1 MQGGP
6 LQHLARVS
14 TFRRPVR
21 TRSAF
26 GVFLLVI
33 AALGTFG
40 ESTGSRGE
48 THWAFVP
55 PTCVDWPDATI
66 SARID
71 RLVQRELDEQ
81 GIVQSPEADS
91 RTLIRRVSLDLVGL
105 PPTWDE
111 VDQFLLDER
120 VDAYERLVDRLLSS
134 PHFGEKWARWWLDL
148 AGYADSDGYLS
159 DFLRPYAWRYRQW
172 VVDALNADMPFDQFT
187 IEQLAGDLLPNAA
200 TSQRIA
206 TGFLRNT
213 LSNREGGADLEE
225 FRVRQII
232 GRTNTVGTVWLG
244 LTVGCAECH
253 DHKFDPISQKEYY
266 QFYAFFNNGDEI
278 NIYAPVGDEW
288 ERYQA
293 AKADYDRK
301 RQDLLAPVAGE
312 LAALQAEWEAK
323 LLEAARRPGET
334 GHQWDRAWEVLGLV
348 WGQNFGEGQLEGTLI
363 VKTPPAE
370 RTPEQRDRLLDYFL
384 KNGSLINEAKFAEL
398 KLADLSKQLDELAA
412 TLPPVTRAPTITE
425 SRERR
430 QTRIHKRGDFR
441 APGQPVAPGTP
452 SVLPPMSGSGELTR
466 LDLAKWL
473 VSAENPLTARVLVNR
488 VWQEL
493 FGRGLVVT
501 PEDFGTRGAR
511 PSHPELLDALA
522 LDFIEGGWS
531 IKRLIREIVLSA
543 TYRQSSAIRPELLER
558 DPDNVL
564 LARQARVRL
573 SAELVRDSALAVSGL
588 LNPAIGGPS
597 VRPPQPDSVSK
608 EGFDNKWVASEGPD
622 RYRRGLYT
630 FIQRTSPYGQF
641 VNFDLP
647 DVNRPCARRERSN
660 TPLQALNLLNDPVF
674 VEAAQA
680 LADRIQAF
688 ALRQVREQG
697 HVRIEDCIAYGFRLC
712 LARSPSEHERQRL
725 AEYLAQQTRIFES
738 EPESARALLAL
749 QRDARDSIEPAAW
762 TALSSVLLNLDEF
775 ITRE

>member
-1 MQGGP
+1 M
-6 LQHLARVS
+6 
-14 TFRRPVR
+14 
-21 TRSAF
+21 
-26 GVFLLVI
+26 
-33 AALGTFG
+33 
-40 ESTGSRGE
+40 
-48 THWAFVP
+48 
-55 PTCVDWPDATI
+55 
-66 SARID
+66 
-71 RLVQRELDEQ
+71 VQRELDQ
-81 GIVQSPEADS
+81 HGIARSADADS
-91 RTLIRRVSLDLVGL
+91 RTLIRRVSLDLIGL
-105 PPTWDE
+105 PPTLDE
-111 VDQFLLDER
+111 VDRFLGDER
-120 VDAYERLVDRLLSS
+120 ADAYGQLVDRLLSS

-187 IEQLAGDLLPNAA
+187 VEQLAGDLLPNAT

-225 FRVRQII
+225 FRVKQII
-232 GRTNTVGTVWLG
+232 ARTNMVGTVWLG

-266 QFYAFFNNGDEI
+266 QLYAFFNNGDEI
-278 NIYAPVGDEW
+278 NIDAPLGDEW

-293 AKADYDRK
+293 ARLDYDRK
-301 RQDLLAPVAGE
+301 RQALLAPVAKE
-312 LAALQAEWEAK
+312 VAALQAEWEMK

-348 WGQNFGEGQLEGTLI
+348 WGQNYGEGQLEGTLI

-370 RTPEQRDRLLDYFL
+370 RTQEQRDRLLDHFL
-384 KNGSLINEAKFAEL
+384 KNGSLINEEKFAEL
-398 KLADLSKQLDELAA
+398 KLAEVSKQLDELAA
-412 TLPPVTRAPTITE
+412 GLPAVKRAPTIME
-425 SRERR
+425 SKERR
-430 QTRIHKRGDFR
+430 RTRIHKRGDFR
-441 APGQPVAPGTP
+441 SPGESVQPGTP
-452 SVLPPMSGSGELTR
+452 AVLPPISGSGELTR

-473 VSAENPLTARVLVNR
+473 VSSENPLTARVFVNR

-493 FGRGLVVT
+493 FGRGLVNT
-501 PEDFGTRGAR
+501 PEDFGTRGAK

-522 LDFIEGGWS
+522 LEFMEGGWS

-543 TYRQSSAIRPELLER
+543 TYRQSSAKRPELAER

-564 LARQARVRL
+564 LARQSRVRL
-573 SAELVRDSALAVSGL
+573 SAEIVRDSALAVSGL

-597 VRPPQPDSVSK
+597 VWPPQPDSVSK
-608 EGFDNKWVASEGPD
+608 EGFDNKWVASEGPN

-688 ALRQVREQG
+688 AMRQAREQG
-697 HVRIEDCIAYGFRLC
+697 HVRIEDCLDYGFRLC
-712 LARSPSEHERQRL
+712 LARPPSERERRRL

-738 EPESARALLAL
+738 DPESARALLAA
-749 QRDARDSIEPAAW
+749 QRDARDSVEPAAW
-762 TALSSVLLNLDEF
+762 SALCSVLLNLDEF